1 MILAGVMGVSSA
13 NAKDIAHY
21 DYVAES
27 SGANLTARGAQ
38 VAFANYQ
45 LVGSY
50 MAISKLL
57 MGRYPNHTATEA
69 VQAAQSSIAITAV
82 IQSVAHGFGG
92 VFGINSMSVNLS
104 SPGSVRQILTIADA
118 FITHNMTRLMDMDI
132 FDAPPMDMP
141 DGEGMFGDIDFPDL
155 NFPGGDHNNGGGGG
169 HGDTGGKG
177 EAPTVDWTTYA
188 GGEWNQGVHL
198 ALGNMAQA
206 KLNQARANQERRRRM
221 MQQQQ
226 QQQVSYRRS
235 RELLQDANA
244 TAPVVRSPPPPAPPP
259 PVPTTPDG
267 ALAASLAQT
276 NAIIAAQMEL
286 LGKLVANGTT
296 ITADMLKKLL
306 EEAGK
311 AVTVQVGELANAAQ
325 RLGSGQMS
333 PADFANMYTGQGLTD
348 RVQAAQSPAAGNPG
362 GGDDDDG
369 PPIGL
374 IVGVSVGG
382 GVAVILVVVLL
393 VVLVRRRKSHK
404 TAPVAGGQHAS

>member
-1 MILAGVMGVSSA
+1 MILANVMGVSSE
-13 NAKDIAHY
+13 NAKDIMHY

-50 MAISKLL
+50 IAISKLL
-57 MGRYPNHTATEA
+57 VGRYPNHTATEA
-69 VQAAQSSIAITAV
+69 VQAAQASIAITAV
-82 IQSVAHGFGG
+82 IQSVTHGFGG
-92 VFGINSMSVNLS
+92 VFGMNSMSANLS
-104 SPGSVRQILTIADA
+104 SPGSVRQILAIADA
-118 FITHNMTRLMDMDI
+118 LITENFTKIMDMDI
-132 FDAPPMDMP
+132 FNAPPMSMEN
-141 DGEGMFGDIDFPDL
+141 GEGVDFPDFEFPDFN
-155 NFPGGDHNNGGGGG
+155 NFAGDGHNNNGGN
-169 HGDTGGKG
+169 GGKDDI
-177 EAPTVDWTTYA
+177 PTVDWTVYS

-206 KLNQARANQERRRRM
+206 KLRQAHENQARRRM
-221 MQQQQ
+221 MQLQQQ
-226 QQQVSYRRS
+226 LVSSRS
-235 RELLQDANA
+235 GRQLLQDANA
-244 TAPVVRSPPPPAPPP
+244 TAPVVGSPPP
-259 PVPTTPDG
+259 PVPTTADG

-276 NAIIAAQMEL
+276 NAIISAQMEL
-286 LGKLVANGTT
+286 LGKMIANGTT

-333 PADFANMYTGQGLTD
+333 PADFANMYTGEGLTA

-393 VVLVRRRKSHK
+393 VVLVRRRSHK
-404 TAPVAGGQHAS
+404 TAPTAGA